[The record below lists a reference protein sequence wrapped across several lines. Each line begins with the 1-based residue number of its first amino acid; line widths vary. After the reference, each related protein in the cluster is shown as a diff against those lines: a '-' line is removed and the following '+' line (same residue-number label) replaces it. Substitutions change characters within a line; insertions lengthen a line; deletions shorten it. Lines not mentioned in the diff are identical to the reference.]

1 MATDEGHQTPEART
15 RPVPTGGPA
24 AVGPTGPRW
33 TREELGEVWTL
44 GPDEH
49 ALLAGKRGATRLG
62 FAVTLRFFA
71 REGRFPAPGE
81 IDEDAVEYVAS
92 QVDVAGSEYRAYD
105 HHGRTA
111 EYHRSQ
117 IRDALGF
124 RPATIGDA
132 EELASWLLEE
142 VAPQE
147 YDAVRLKEAAYARL
161 RALKIEPPTPGRVD
175 RLRFIDERLAPDHQV
190 IHTTHSPFMVDATR
204 FEKVRTVEDTDG
216 EGTKIGADVLAVGS
230 DTRFPLQ
237 AALGYQLSQTLF
249 VAPDNLIVEGP
260 SDIVYLQVLSSHLRS
275 LGRTG
280 LDDRWAIVPAGG
292 MDKIP
297 ALVSLFGSQLNLA
310 VILDVGSRG
319 NQRVDSL
326 VTRGILEPTK
336 LFPLTEITGS
346 IEADVEDLFGVG
358 FYLNLLR
365 ESGVAQ
371 VEESELPPGPRLL
384 KRLDQHMGRFD
395 HYRPAVHLQREQ
407 GVLLP
412 GLGADALDRFESL
425 FEKVNGALE

>member
-1 MATDEGHQTPEART
+1 VEQKKRSLGADERDEFLRAAWRALVADEVFEYWSQNRDLRVEVDVDFK
-15 RPVPTGGPA
+15 PVPQNPPARVPYLEIRIWNDRHRVSLNFGERSTGFVWFFSFLAFFSEFRDSEDRLVLLLDEPGLGLHA
-24 AVGPTGPRW
+24 AAQAD
-33 TREELGEVWTL
+33 L
-44 GPDEH
+44 
-49 ALLAGKRGATRLG
+49 
-62 FAVTLRFFA
+62 
-71 REGRFPAPGE
+71 
-81 IDEDAVEYVAS
+81 
-92 QVDVAGSEYRAYD
+92 
-105 HHGRTA
+105 
-111 EYHRSQ
+111 
-117 IRDALGF
+117 
-124 RPATIGDA
+124 
-132 EELASWLLEE
+132 
-142 VAPQE
+142 
-147 YDAVRLKEAAYARL
+147 
-161 RALKIEPPTPGRVD
+161 
-175 RLRFIDERLAPDHQV
+175 LRFIDERLAPNHQV

-297 ALVSLFGSQLNLA
+297 PLVSLFGSQLNLA

-346 IEADVEDLFGVG
+346 IEADVEDLFGAG

>member
-1 MATDEGHQTPEART
+1 M
-15 RPVPTGGPA
+15 
-24 AVGPTGPRW
+24 
-33 TREELGEVWTL
+33 WTL

-175 RLRFIDERLAPDHQV
+175 RL
-190 IHTTHSPFMVDATR
+190 
-204 FEKVRTVEDTDG
+204 VR
-216 EGTKIGADVLAVGS
+216 
-230 DTRFPLQ
+230 
-237 AALGYQLSQTLF
+237 
-249 VAPDNLIVEGP
+249 
-260 SDIVYLQVLSSHLRS
+260 SSLRS
-275 LGRTG
+275 YT
-280 LDDRWAIVPAGG
+280 VP
-292 MDKIP
+292 
-297 ALVSLFGSQLNLA
+297 V
-310 VILDVGSRG
+310 
-319 NQRVDSL
+319 
-326 VTRGILEPTK
+326 
-336 LFPLTEITGS
+336 
-346 IEADVEDLFGVG
+346 
-358 FYLNLLR
+358 Y
-365 ESGVAQ
+365 
-371 VEESELPPGPRLL
+371 
-384 KRLDQHMGRFD
+384 
-395 HYRPAVHLQREQ
+395 
-407 GVLLP
+407 
-412 GLGADALDRFESL
+412 
-425 FEKVNGALE
+425 